1 MALPC
6 RSKNEIKV
14 GLPRSA
20 AMLSA
25 SIAPSTRVAR
35 ARMLRDAAPTTVDR
49 AGCGK
54 RRTGIQEITRQFAQR
69 SANTGSMADLDGL
82 DEAL

>member
-1 MALPC
+1 
-6 RSKNEIKV
+6 
-14 GLPRSA
+14 
-20 AMLSA
+20 
-25 SIAPSTRVAR
+25 
-35 ARMLRDAAPTTVDR
+35 MLRDAAPTTVDR